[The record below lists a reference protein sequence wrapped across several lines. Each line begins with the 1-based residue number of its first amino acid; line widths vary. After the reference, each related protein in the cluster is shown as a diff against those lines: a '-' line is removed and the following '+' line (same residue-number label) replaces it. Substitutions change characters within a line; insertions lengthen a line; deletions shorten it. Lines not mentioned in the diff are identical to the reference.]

1 MLRGTISS
9 VFLLLSVYLYLLAGD
24 SFDPFAASMELPEG
38 FNPRFSGLTIPS
50 LAK

>member
-9 VFLLLSVYLYLLAGD
+9 VFLLLPDYLLAGD